1 MRSVLVVDDN
11 ADQTTLLELALRKRY
26 HVRVCNDLAGFTSAL
41 DEQLLLIDLHIG
53 PHEAS
58 DLLAI
63 LEERATA
70 RIPVILTTGDVDG
83 DAHAQE
89 LGCAGML
96 RKPFALREMHALIAR
111 LLPAE

>member
-1 MRSVLVVDDN
+1 MVDDN

-41 DEQLLLIDLHIG
+41 DEQLPELLLIDLHIG

-70 RIPVILTTGDVDG
+70 RIPVILTTGDVNG
-83 DAHAQE
+83 DAHAQD

-96 RKPFALREMHALIAR
+96 RKPFTLREMHALIER